1 MMAAKILKGEAKA
14 TDMPY
19 ETISEFKIYVN
30 PDAMSALKLKADVE
44 NAIDV
49 TAE

>member
-1 MMAAKILKGEAKA
+1 
-14 TDMPY
+14 MPY
-19 ETISEFKIYVN
+19 ETISEFEIYVN
-30 PDAMSALKLKADVE
+30 PDAMAALKLSADVE